1 MIIHKLLPLVALG
14 LNLLLLASALTPD
27 RRSHRNVLFACLAAA
42 LAVWNF
48 GVFELRTTADPDAA
62 LVWER
67 LLHVGVIPIPV
78 LFYHY
83 VLAFLDLPRRGAAL
97 IGGYALCAAFLAVG
111 PTPAFLHGV
120 TDSAWGFMPAA
131 GPLYTPF
138 FVYFQSYLV
147 LGLVRLVQA
156 YASQSSSFKRNRT
169 LLVIVGVVVS
179 LLGGIV
185 DIVRFMFG
193 WDWLYPVGIPSNAIF
208 ALALGVAIV
217 RYRLMDVG
225 VLAKRIVL
233 YLLTSA
239 ALAPILFA
247 GLWGFDQVGLGRPSA
262 AIASEGVGTLTRDA
276 IILLLVFTVALPL
289 LRHLE
294 RGLERVMFRR
304 RHGVRDA
311 LVRLIKELGSLLEV
325 SALGRTLTQGL
336 VTRVPVLS
344 AGLYRYDAAADRF
357 TRLAQATS
365 DAADAPTSSP
375 ALDPAVARWFTKAGR
390 TLIVEET
397 SFQGRAYAHMRPVVT
412 ELERDRVALVVP
424 LFMEGAIAA
433 ALVVGEKLS
442 GEIFDSD
449 EIKLLEML
457 AGETVIALKNA
468 SLYEELESRMDEL
481 QRAHATL
488 VESAKLAAIGELA
501 ASVAHEINN
510 PLMVILGN
518 SNLLLRHMPSD
529 SPAYAKVTDIE
540 TETKRAGKIVRDLLD
555 FARRRE
561 PKRERVSVHELLD
574 RSIELLR
581 PKLAGGSVEVERVF
595 DLSLSPIAGDRDQ
608 LTQVFLNL
616 ITNALDAM
624 ERGGRVVLETG
635 IHQADDGRTMVTVS
649 VSDTGRGIPPEH
661 RARIFEPF
669 YTTKGEGH
677 GTGLG
682 LSVSLGIVQMHEGSI
697 DVESK
702 LGHGTTVRV
711 TLPVWEAPGAP

>member
-1 MIIHKLLPLVALG
+1 MIVHKLLPLVALG
-14 LNLLLLASALTPD
+14 LNLLLLASALAPD
-27 RRSHRNVLFACLAAA
+27 RRSRRNLLFACLAAA

-83 VLAFLDLPRRGAAL
+83 VLAFLDLPRRRAAL
-97 IGGYALCAAFLAVG
+97 IGGYALCAGFLAVG

-239 ALAPILFA
+239 ALAPILFV
-247 GLWGFDQVGLGRPSA
+247 GLWGFDQVGLGRPSG

-289 LRHLE
+289 LRTLE
-294 RGLERVMFRR
+294 GGLERLMFRR

-311 LVRLIKELGSLLEV
+311 LVKLVKELGSLLEV
-325 SALGRTLTQGL
+325 SALGRTLTGGL

-344 AGLYRYDAAADRF
+344 AGLYGYDAAADRF
-357 TRLAQATS
+357 TPLAHATS
-365 DAADAPTSSP
+365 DAADAPAASP
-375 ALDPAVARWFTKAGR
+375 VLDKAVGLWLAKAGG

-397 SFQGRAYAHMRPVVT
+397 SFQGRADAHMRPVVT
-412 ELERDRVALVVP
+412 QLERERVALVVP
-424 LFMEGAIAA
+424 LFMEGTVAA
-433 ALVVGEKLS
+433 VLVVGEKLS

-510 PLMVILGN
+510 PLTVILAN
-518 SNLLLRHMPSD
+518 SNLLLRQLPSD
-529 SPAYAKVTDIE
+529 APARKRVSTIE
-540 TETKRAGKIVRDLLD
+540 MEATRAGKIVRDLLS

-561 PKRERVSVHELLD
+561 AKREQVSVHELLD
-574 RSIELLR
+574 RAIELLGPR
-581 PKLAGGSVEVERVF
+581 LTGGRVEVERVF
-595 DLSLSPIAGDRDQ
+595 DLALPAIAGDRDQ

-624 ERGGRVVLETG
+624 ESGGRLVLQTG
-635 IHQADDGRTMVTVS
+635 IHQEDDRRTMVSVS
-649 VSDTGRGIPPEH
+649 VSDTGQGISAEH

-669 YTTKGEGH
+669 YTTKSDGR

-682 LSVSLGIVQMHEGSI
+682 LSVSLGIVRMHGGSI

-702 LGHGTTVRV
+702 LGHGTTMRV
-711 TLPVWEAPGAP
+711 TLPV